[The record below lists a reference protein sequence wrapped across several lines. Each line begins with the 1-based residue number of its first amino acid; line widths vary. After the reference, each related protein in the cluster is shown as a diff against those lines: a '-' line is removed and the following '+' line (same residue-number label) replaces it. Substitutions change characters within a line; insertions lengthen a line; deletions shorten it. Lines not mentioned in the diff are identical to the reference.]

1 MMRLNSSLVGV
12 DSSEL
17 NASIVESCRL
27 VLTGPDGPDAVDGP
41 AIDGEAD
48 GEADGVADGMAVGDG
63 GASGGEV
70 GCTSGGAVV
79 AELEAG

>member
-1 MMRLNSSLVGV
+1 MRLNSSLVGV

-27 VLTGPDGPDAVDGP
+27 VLTGPDGPGAVDGP
-41 AIDGEAD
+41 T
-48 GEADGVADGMAVGDG
+48 ADGVADGMAVGDG
-63 GASGGEV
+63 GASRGEV

>member
-41 AIDGEAD
+41 T
-48 GEADGVADGMAVGDG
+48 ADGVADRMADGMAVGDG